1 MTTYEKNFSD
11 EDGGKDVVLTTGNRM
26 GQVVRAIL
34 LCADI
39 AEATGTKGN
48 HS

>member
-1 MTTYEKNFSD
+1 MATYEKIFSD
-11 EDGGKDVVLTTGNRM
+11 EGSRKEVVLTTGNRM